1 MAIWYYDT
9 RGGKKMASDR
19 GMVVRHGEL
28 ALDYRRIVYQH
39 ELYDDAARYGIVRYR
54 SEYRVTDIWIDGQ
67 QVKRDG
73 RRVVDIG
80 EDIIELIDA
89 DIRSRHR

>member
-1 MAIWYYDT
+1 MV
-9 RGGKKMASDR
+9 SDR
-19 GMVVRHGEL
+19 GMVATLGEL
-28 ALDYRRIVYQH
+28 TIGGRSVAYQY
-39 ELYDDAARYGIVRYR
+39 ELYDDASRYGIVCYR
-54 SEYRVTDIWIDGQ
+54 SEYRVTNMWIDGQ

-80 EDIIELIDA
+80 EDIIEAIDA

>member
-19 GMVVRHGEL
+19 GMVVHIGLIAEGEPVI
-28 ALDYRRIVYQH
+28 YYQY

-54 SEYRVTDIWIDGQ
+54 SDYRVTDISIDGQ
-67 QVKRDG
+67 QIKRDG

-80 EDIIELIDA
+80 DDIIEAIDA

>member
-1 MAIWYYDT
+1 MV
-9 RGGKKMASDR
+9 SDR
-19 GMVVRHGEL
+19 GVVATRGEL
-28 ALDYRRIVYQH
+28 TIDGRRVAYQY

-54 SEYRVTDIWIDGQ
+54 SDYRVTDIWIDGQ

-73 RRVVDIG
+73 RRVADIS
-80 EDIIELIDA
+80 EDVTEAIDV

>member
-28 ALDYRRIVYQH
+28 AIDGRRVTYQY

>member
-1 MAIWYYDT
+1 
-9 RGGKKMASDR
+9 MASNR
-19 GMVVRHGEL
+19 GMVVHIGLIAEGEPV
-28 ALDYRRIVYQH
+28 VYYQY

-73 RRVVDIG
+73 RRVADIS
-80 EDIIELIDA
+80 EDVTEAIDA

>member
-1 MAIWYYDT
+1 
-9 RGGKKMASDR
+9 MASDR
-19 GMVVRHGEL
+19 GMVATRGEL
-28 ALDYRRIVYQH
+28 DIDGRRVAYQY

-73 RRVVDIG
+73 RRLVDIS
-80 EDIIELIDA
+80 EDVTEAIDA

>member
-1 MAIWYYDT
+1 MV
-9 RGGKKMASDR
+9 SDR
-19 GMVVRHGEL
+19 GVVATRGEL
-28 ALDYRRIVYQH
+28 TIDGRRVAYQY

-73 RRVVDIG
+73 RRVVDIS
-80 EDIIELIDA
+80 EDVTEAIDA

>member
-1 MAIWYYDT
+1 MILA
-9 RGGKKMASDR
+9 GVKMTASDR
-19 GMVVRHGEL
+19 GMVVHIGPIADGEPV
-28 ALDYRRIVYQH
+28 VYYQY

-54 SEYRVTDIWIDGQ
+54 SDYRVTDIWIDGQ

-73 RRVVDIG
+73 RRLVDIS
-80 EDIIELIDA
+80 EDVTEAVDA

>member
-1 MAIWYYDT
+1 MT
-9 RGGKKMASDR
+9 ASDR
-19 GMVVRHGEL
+19 GMVVHIGPIADGEPV
-28 ALDYRRIVYQH
+28 VYYQY

-54 SEYRVTDIWIDGQ
+54 SDYRVTDIWIDGQ

-73 RRVVDIG
+73 RRLVDIS
-80 EDIIELIDA
+80 EDVTEAVDA

>member
-1 MAIWYYDT
+1 MV
-9 RGGKKMASDR
+9 SDR
-19 GMVVRHGEL
+19 GMVVHIGLIAEGEPV
-28 ALDYRRIVYQH
+28 VYYQY

-54 SEYRVTDIWIDGQ
+54 SDYRVTDIWIDGQ

-80 EDIIELIDA
+80 DDIIEAIDA

>member
-1 MAIWYYDT
+1 MV
-9 RGGKKMASDR
+9 SDR
-19 GMVVRHGEL
+19 GVVATRGEL
-28 ALDYRRIVYQH
+28 TIDGRRVAYQY

-73 RRVVDIG
+73 RRVADIG
-80 EDIIELIDA
+80 EDIIEAIDA

>member
-9 RGGKKMASDR
+9 RGGKKMVSDR
-19 GMVVRHGEL
+19 GMVATRGEL
-28 ALDYRRIVYQH
+28 AIDGRRVTYQY
-39 ELYDDAARYGIVRYR
+39 ELYYDAARYGIVRYR

-73 RRVVDIG
+73 RRLADIA

>member
-1 MAIWYYDT
+1 
-9 RGGKKMASDR
+9 MASDR

-28 ALDYRRIVYQH
+28 ALDYRRIVYQY

-73 RRVVDIG
+73 RRVADIS
-80 EDIIELIDA
+80 EDVTEAIDA

>member
-1 MAIWYYDT
+1 MV
-9 RGGKKMASDR
+9 SDR
-19 GMVVRHGEL
+19 GVVATRGEL
-28 ALDYRRIVYQH
+28 TIDGRRVAYQY

-73 RRVVDIG
+73 RRLVDIS
-80 EDIIELIDA
+80 EDVTEAIDA